1 MRGARSALAEQP
13 SLAAVLVETERLALS
28 VRTSALAI
36 WMFLVVAY
44 ATAELTLVWEV
55 LGFAFLVLGLISL
68 YLQLFL
74 TAAALSG
81 ALPDFHFDRSNPTKG
96 RLPSMVLLWILWLF
110 GVTGGLLLLI
120 IPGLILL
127 VRWNLSAPVLLAEDS
142 TATQSLR
149 RSWEL
154 TRRHWKVT
162 TATLV
167 IGLAPLVPAF
177 AISFQYPD
185 DGPPTI
191 AMALASNMLFATAS
205 VLSWLLI
212 CALYALITSPKPRLT
227 A

>member
-1 MRGARSALAEQP
+1 MRVARSALAEQP
-13 SLAAVLVETERLALS
+13 SLAAVLAETERLALS
-28 VRTSALAI
+28 VWTSATVI
-36 WMFLVVAY
+36 WVFLVFAY
-44 ATAELTLVWEV
+44 AAAELTLVWEV
-55 LGFAFLVLGLISL
+55 LGLAYFVLGLISL

-74 TAAALSG
+74 TAAALSF
-81 ALPDFHFDRSNPTKG
+81 ALPGYRFDRSNPTKG
-96 RLPSMVLLWILWLF
+96 RLPSMFLLSVLWLF

-127 VRWNLSAPVLLAEDS
+127 ARWNLSAPVLLAEDS
-142 TATQSLR
+142 TAARSLG

-177 AISFQYPD
+177 AIDLQYPD

-205 VLSWLLI
+205 VLSWLLM
-212 CALYALITSPKPRLT
+212 CALYALITSPERKLT